1 MKEKIIAEVYAKA
14 LLAAAKHRQQM
25 DEIAD
30 EIEFLMPVVTAQI
43 GLGRFLQSPRINME
57 TKYALITRALQDHI
71 SPLLLSL
78 VRILLHKHRIDYGVD
93 IFREYLRLVDEEQGV
108 IAAKVITATPLD
120 EEKHKDIIRAI
131 THQIE
136 RITEKKV
143 RLKQVIEP
151 RILAGA
157 IISFEDTHIDGSV
170 RTKLHQLRDMLL
182 TTPVQ

>member
-1 MKEKIIAEVYAKA
+1 MKEKIVAEVYAKA
-14 LLAAAKHRQQM
+14 LLAAAKQRHQM
-25 DEIAD
+25 DIIAD
-30 EIEFLMPVVTAQI
+30 EIEFLMPIVTAKI
-43 GLGRFLQSPRINME
+43 GLGRFLQSPRINAK
-57 TKYALITRALQDHI
+57 TKYNLITQVLQDRI

-78 VRILLHKHRIDYGVD
+78 LRILLKKHRVDYGVD
-93 IFREYLRLVDEEQGV
+93 ILNEYLRLVDDEQGV

-120 EEKHKDIIRAI
+120 DEKHKDLIRSI

-143 RLKQVIEP
+143 KLKRVVEP

-170 RTKLHQLRDMLL
+170 RTQLHQLRDMLL
-182 TTPVQ
+182 ATPVQ